1 MKTAVGEL
9 FKKNKTRGP
18 QWKQF
23 KNSCNEK
30 VYWKKFY
37 KGLNAQCEVLRAQ
50 GGKKIDANKFYNS
63 SNKEKNYLM
72 ENGPM
77 EQSFMI
83 PDVKNVF

>member
-1 MKTAVGEL
+1 MWSFESS
-9 FKKNKTRGP
+9 R
-18 QWKQF
+18 
-23 KNSCNEK
+23 
-30 VYWKKFY
+30 
-37 KGLNAQCEVLRAQ
+37 
-50 GGKKIDANKFYNS
+50 GKKIDANKFYNS